1 MIYFCAVTIAYI
13 PIRMVTMVRVRM
25 ISIWFILLLASVAEI
40 ARLIDFQHLLTLR
53 GIRLRDFEK
62 RLTSL
67 SVIRRGFFKVS

>member
-25 ISIWFILLLASVAEI
+25 ISIWFMLLLASVAEI

-53 GIRLRDFEK
+53 GISLRDFEK
-62 RLTSL
+62 RLASL

>member
-1 MIYFCAVTIAYI
+1 MIYFWAVTIAYI
-13 PIRMVTMVRVRM
+13 PIRIVTMVRVRM

-53 GIRLRDFEK
+53 GIRLRDFKE
-62 RLTSL
+62 RLASL

>member
-53 GIRLRDFEK
+53 GVRLGRFKE

-67 SVIRRGFFKVS
+67 AVIRRGFFKVS

>member
-25 ISIWFILLLASVAEI
+25 ISIWFMLLLASVAEI
-40 ARLIDFQHLLTLR
+40 ARLIDLQHLLTLR
-53 GIRLRDFEK
+53 GIRLRDFKE

-67 SVIRRGFFKVS
+67 GVIRRGFFKVS

>member
-13 PIRMVTMVRVRM
+13 PIRIVTMVRVRM
-25 ISIWFILLLASVAEI
+25 ISIWFMLLLASVAEI

-53 GIRLRDFEK
+53 GIRLRDFKK

>member
-25 ISIWFILLLASVAEI
+25 ISIWFILLASVAEI

-53 GIRLRDFEK
+53 GVRLGRFKE

-67 SVIRRGFFKVS
+67 AVIRRGFLKVS

>member
-1 MIYFCAVTIAYI
+1 
-13 PIRMVTMVRVRM
+13 MVRVRM

-53 GIRLRDFEK
+53 GISLRDFEK
-62 RLTSL
+62 RLASL

>member
-53 GIRLRDFEK
+53 GISLRDFKE

-67 SVIRRGFFKVS
+67 GVIRRGFFEVS